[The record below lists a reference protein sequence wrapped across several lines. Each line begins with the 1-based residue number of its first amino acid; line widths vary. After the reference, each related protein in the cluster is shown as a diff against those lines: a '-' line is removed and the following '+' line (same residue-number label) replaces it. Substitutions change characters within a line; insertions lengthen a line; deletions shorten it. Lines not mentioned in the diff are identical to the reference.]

1 MPPAPAKKKP
11 RRTSRCEYVENGRR
25 CSRDGDGTP
34 ALCNPHKL
42 VIGDEARRRAA
53 GARAPGD
60 GVFNLFERMFSGK
73 KINRKVID
81 EALNDAS
88 DILGRVSAANSR
100 ARQAPQGEQQQQQR
114 TDPFS
119 EWFRQQQARQQDAPP
134 PGPDPRELE
143 KKQARQRARITL
155 GFGMSD
161 PLTLEQISAR
171 RKELARKFHPDK
183 KGGSTAKMQEIN
195 AAADALEA
203 GVRAGITV
211 G

>member
-1 MPPAPAKKKP
+1 MPPAKKP

-25 CSRDGDGTP
+25 CRRDGDGTP

-42 VIGDEARRRAA
+42 VIGDEARRRNAT
-53 GARAPGD
+53 ARAPGD

-88 DILGRVSAANSR
+88 DILGRVSAAN
-100 ARQAPQGEQQQQQR
+100 ARVRQPADGQPPPPR
-114 TDPFS
+114 SDPFS
-119 EWFRQQQARQQDAPP
+119 EWFRQQQARQQQQ
-134 PGPDPRELE
+134 GPDPRELE

-171 RKELARKFHPDK
+171 RKELARKFHPDR

-195 AAADALEA
+195 AAADALES
-203 GVRAGITV
+203 GVKDGITV